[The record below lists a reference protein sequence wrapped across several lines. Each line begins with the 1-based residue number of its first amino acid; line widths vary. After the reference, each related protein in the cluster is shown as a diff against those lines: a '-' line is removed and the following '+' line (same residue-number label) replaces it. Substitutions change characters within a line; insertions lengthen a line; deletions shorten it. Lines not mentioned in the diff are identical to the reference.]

1 MAMLSLLNASWE
13 TPKVRGTSRGNMDT
27 RKLVVGQ
34 KVQVRAE
41 YWDRYDEEG
50 GEAEVVLVTAS
61 YVEVEF
67 PQTSSPIGLSYR
79 LRFDTHGKAMDRSDI
94 YFSFRHGAWELKDEK
109 DEEELRRREVEFQR
123 IHPYPSSPE
132 RPWITKLIR
141 YGPFVAAL
149 ILLQVS
155 RAC

>member
-1 MAMLSLLNASWE
+1 
-13 TPKVRGTSRGNMDT
+13 MDT

-41 YWDRYDEEG
+41 YWDRHDEEG

-67 PQTSSPIGLSYR
+67 PQTSGPIGLSYR
-79 LRFDTHGKAMDRSDI
+79 LRFDTYGKAMERSDI
-94 YFSFRHGAWELKDEK
+94 YLSFRHGAWELRDEK

-123 IHPYPSSPE
+123 MYPYPSPPE
-132 RPWITKLIR
+132 RPWVNYLIR